1 MINVLRVGHATFTTP
16 DLERQVDY
24 YADVMGLIVT
34 QRDNNRAFLA
44 TRTGLEAVAPDA
56 DFSAYARELSSHGIK
71 SETRNGI
78 SPGAARALTF
88 TDIKGTVIEL
98 YSDYV
103 FAKDDG
109 RQGTITP
116 LKLRHVAHRVE
127 DVQKVVK
134 FYTEVLG
141 FRVSDWR
148 DDTFAFLR
156 CGVDHHTVN
165 FVFDPK
171 PQLH

>member
-1 MINVLRVGHATFTTP
+1 MPTLPLT
-16 DLERQVDY
+16 
-24 YADVMGLIVT
+24 
-34 QRDNNRAFLA
+34 RASCP
-44 TRTGLEAVAPDA
+44 E
-56 DFSAYARELSSHGIK
+56 HGIK
-71 SETRNGI
+71 SEQRNGI
-78 SPGAARALTF
+78 SPGAARALIF

-109 RQGTITP
+109 KQATITP
-116 LKLRHVAHRVE
+116 LKLGHVAHRVA

-141 FRVSDWR
+141 FRVSDWHA
-148 DDTFAFLR
+148 DTFAFLR

-165 FVFDPK
+165 FVLRSRCRSFITSPSR
-171 PQLH
+171 